1 MEVEEIIAEPTEI
14 VAEPEAEAVVDAP
27 TDEAVEPA
35 TDEVAEEEAE
45 EVAEE
50 AAEEAVEEATE
61 EVAPPVEFDA
71 TADLPSIL
79 TQATEVLE
87 KYELPADVQAVID
100 VLRTKAETPQDSF
113 VEYAEYGDES
123 EIKALLDDHSLI
135 YTATTDETGNIRPNT
150 DKFAQKLYEV
160 APDKASWMYYDLA
173 QLPSQK
179 YQGLN
184 QFEEGIADALSIE
197 GDTVGDV
204 IQRYQQTV
212 AAVKSGASI
221 ASDVPSFIPANVRDA
236 YWSLSKE
243 ERDEIDYYDP
253 ATDRVEVDDY
263 GKPVNI
269 DEPVRN
275 RKLETLAKIQ
285 KGIDGDKVLQQQ
297 AVQSQQQAQQAFNNE
312 VVSIQTAYY
321 DAFRTHFVEDLMS
334 TVQFSAD
341 PKMQTILAH
350 QNIALLTQA
359 FFPDSDGDF
368 ARAALKDAGIEFD
381 ATKAQKLVQDI
392 ESASVALTSAKR
404 AVDSSGKMLNP
415 IEFNKA
421 TKAFE
426 RAGKEW
432 QAFAKNIIDQEAS
445 LTSTGK
451 ANEVKE
457 AVAKQKVAIKA
468 RPVNHSAPSKATK
481 LDAVPAYGTREYHE
495 YWAEKQLE
503 NEAKRAAAYA

>member
-1 MEVEEIIAEPTEI
+1 MEIEEVSVDEAVATEVVEE
-14 VAEPEAEAVVDAP
+14 VVDAP
-27 TDEAVEPA
+27 AGEAVEPAVEAGEA
-35 TDEVAEEEAE
+35 TDEVAEE
-45 EVAEE
+45 VAEE
-50 AAEEAVEEATE
+50 SVEDATE
-61 EVAPPVEFDA
+61 KVAEITPVEFDA

-79 TQATEVLE
+79 TQATEVLD

-100 VLRTKAETPQDSF
+100 VLRAKAEAQQDSF
-113 VEYAEYGDES
+113 VEYAEYGGEED
-123 EIKALLDDHSLI
+123 IKALLDDHSLI
-135 YTATTDETGNIRPNT
+135 YTATTDDSGNIRPNT

-184 QFEEGIADALSIE
+184 QFEEGIADALSLE

-212 AAVKSGASI
+212 AAVKSGVSI
-221 ASDVPSFIPANVRDA
+221 ASDAPSFIPANVRDA

-253 ATDRVEVDDY
+253 ATDRVEVDEY
-263 GKPVNI
+263 GKAVNI
-269 DEPVRN
+269 DEPIRN

-297 AVQSQQQAQQAFNNE
+297 AVQSQKQAQQAFNNE
-312 VVSIQTAYY
+312 VVSTQTAYY

-368 ARAALKDAGIEFD
+368 ARQALKDAGIEFD
-381 ATKAQKLVQDI
+381 VAKAQKLVQDI

-404 AVDSSGKMLNP
+404 MTDSSGKMLNP

-426 RAGKEW
+426 RAGKDW
-432 QAFAKNIIDQEAS
+432 QAFAKNIIDQQAT

-457 AVAKQKVAIKA
+457 AVAKQKVAVKA
-468 RPVNHSAPSKATK
+468 RPVNNGAPSKAAK
-481 LDAVPAYGTREYHE
+481 LDVVPAYGTREYHE
-495 YWAEKQLE
+495 YWADKQLE
-503 NEAKRAAAYA
+503 NEAKKATAYA

>member
-1 MEVEEIIAEPTEI
+1 MEVEEITAEPTEV
-14 VAEPEAEAVVDAP
+14 VAEEIVEEVVDAP
-27 TDEAVEPA
+27 TEEVAEPA
-35 TDEVAEEEAE
+35 TEEVAE

-50 AAEEAVEEATE
+50 ATE
-61 EVAPPVEFDA
+61 EVAEETPEVALEEVEPVQFDA
-71 TADLPSIL
+71 TADLPTIL
-79 TQATEVLE
+79 TQATEVLD

-100 VLRTKAETPQDSF
+100 VLRAKAETPQDSF
-113 VEYAEYGDES
+113 VEYAEYGGEED
-123 EIKALLDDHSLI
+123 IKSLLDDHSLI

-160 APDKASWMYYDLA
+160 APDKASWMYYDRA

-179 YQGLN
+179 YPGLN
-184 QFEEGIADALSIE
+184 QFEEGIADALALE

-243 ERDEIDYYDP
+243 EREEIDYYDP
-253 ATDRVEVDDY
+253 ATDRIEVDEY
-263 GKPVNI
+263 GKAVNI
-269 DEPVRN
+269 DEPIRN

-297 AVQSQQQAQQAFNNE
+297 QAQQQKSAQQAFNNE
-312 VVSIQTAYY
+312 VISTQTAYY

-368 ARAALKDAGIEFD
+368 ARQALKDAGIEFD
-381 ATKAQKLVQDI
+381 VTKAQKLVQDI
-392 ESASVALTSAKR
+392 ETASVALTSAKR
-404 AVDSSGKMLNP
+404 AVDASGKMLNP

-432 QAFAKNIIDQEAS
+432 QAFAKNIIDQEAR

-457 AVAKQKVAIKA
+457 AVAKQKVAVKA
-468 RPVNHSAPSKATK
+468 RPVNNGAPSKAAK
-481 LDAVPAYGTREYHE
+481 LDAVPPYGTREYHE
-495 YWAEKQLE
+495 YWANKQLE